1 VSIYLVLL
9 PLWLV
14 LFLGFIKLLLI
25 TFAILIAIIKVS
37 AVGLEYS
44 KLEQEFLKEKE
55 NTNG

>member
-1 VSIYLVLL
+1 LL